1 MLPWCYSE
9 RKSAYKLTGEL
20 MGKNDAKFRPFEGDL
35 AEPLWCDRP
44 TIANVLEEDHPA
56 VREAFHRETL
66 RVTNDAVRKLE
77 LLVDHYQVERGN
89 PYQWQI
95 LAFRMAR
102 QFIPG
107 FQITARPVVGAPLD
121 WGPVELA
128 GLFLEVEALTKQ
140 GMSAMDACRTL
151 LRAQDGSWRYPRCRS
166 AKTIYRRYQQ
176 SKKSAYVR
184 LMTEPENDL
193 VRQLFRESVIESLS
207 ESATDS

>member
-1 MLPWCYSE
+1 MKKDDSTYP
-9 RKSAYKLTGEL
+9 AFT
-20 MGKNDAKFRPFEGDL
+20 GDL
-35 AEPLWCDRP
+35 AEPLWFVKPAIMQVYED
-44 TIANVLEEDHPA
+44 DHPA
-56 VREAFHRETL
+56 VKEAMHSENL
-66 RVTNDAVRKLE
+66 RMTKEVLRKLD
-77 LLVDHYQVERGN
+77 LLIDHYKVERSN
-89 PYQWQI
+89 PYLWQMVV
-95 LAFRMAR
+95 FRMAK

-184 LMTEPENDL
+184 LMTEPESDL